1 MIDLIKDNDR
11 FKEFFFPSQSLR
23 RYETSKAKL
32 EGQERQLNAQL
43 SKQLKL
49 NEELRRKG

>member
-11 FKEFFFPSQSLR
+11 LKEFVPSQSLR